1 MAFQSAL
8 TKMGGKQPFLGQI
21 LQKKKQK
28 MTQKARYN
36 WTGWLIRRSCGV
48 FLINF

>member
-21 LQKKKQK
+21 LQKRK
-28 MTQKARYN
+28 TEDD
-36 WTGWLIRRSCGV
+36 
-48 FLINF
+48 